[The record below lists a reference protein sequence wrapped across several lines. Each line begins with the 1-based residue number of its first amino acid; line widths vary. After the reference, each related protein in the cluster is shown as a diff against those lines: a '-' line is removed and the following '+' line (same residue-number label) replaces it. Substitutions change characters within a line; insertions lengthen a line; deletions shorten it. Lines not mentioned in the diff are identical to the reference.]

1 VSRTSSPSTASTARR
16 HRDGSAVTDPQHHRF
31 PWRITAIVVA
41 VVAVASVIAGVL
53 LSADRVETTEP
64 PVATASPS
72 SSAAATPLPLV
83 DQRQV
88 TLLLTVRDATR
99 AAVSTVLVGVGG
111 DTGFVAELMLPRD
124 LLLPT
129 VPPMRLEEVDDPT
142 GARTPEQPLET
153 LLGVQVDVII
163 DLDRLAWA
171 GLIDATGTRV
181 NAQAAEDPA
190 AFALVVDRV
199 LKGLP
204 YEEETVG
211 ELLTGLGSMARTTV
225 TNEDASYVLA
235 QVGRQLRSL
244 DVRREPLPVTFLRA
258 GDARVAV
265 TDLEAA
271 TEVTRELFPQAL
283 LEPGHAGTPRVV
295 LQRAGATIG
304 AATAARLGLVTAG
317 FGVVEDR
324 AEAPSAEA
332 TQVVVPGSSEEAMAA
347 GRAVV
352 SALGLPTSALTVSDA
367 ADATVDVRVLLGADA
382 TVPSP

>member
-1 VSRTSSPSTASTARR
+1 M
-16 HRDGSAVTDPQHHRF
+16 TDPQHHRF
-31 PWRITAIVVA
+31 PWRITAVVVA
-41 VVAVASVIAGVL
+41 VVVVASVVAGVL
-53 LSADRVETTEP
+53 LSRDRVETTEP

-72 SSAAATPLPLV
+72 SSVVATPVPLV

-88 TLLLTVRDATR
+88 TLLLTVRDAER

-142 GARTPEQPLET
+142 GARTPEQPIET

-171 GLIDATGTRV
+171 GLIDATGSRV
-181 NAQAAEDPA
+181 DASAAENPA
-190 AFALVVDRV
+190 AFALAVDRV

-204 YEEETVG
+204 YDEQTVG

-265 TDLEAA
+265 TDLAAA
-271 TEVTRELFPQAL
+271 TEVTRELFPLAL

-304 AATAARLGLVTAG
+304 AATAARLGLVAAG

-324 AEAPSAEA
+324 AAATPAA
-332 TQVVVPGSSEEAMAA
+332 TTQVLVPDSSEAAMDA
-347 GRAVV
+347 GREVAT
-352 SALGLPTSALTVSDA
+352 ALGLPPTAIAVSGAD
-367 ADATVDVRVLLGADA
+367 DATVDVRVLLGADA
-382 TVPSP
+382 EVPAP